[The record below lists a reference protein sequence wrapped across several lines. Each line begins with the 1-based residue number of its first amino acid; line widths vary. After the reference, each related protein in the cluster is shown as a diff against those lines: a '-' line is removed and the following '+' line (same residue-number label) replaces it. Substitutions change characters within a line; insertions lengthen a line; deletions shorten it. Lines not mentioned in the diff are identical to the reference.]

1 MLGAPPA
8 FILSQDRTLRS
19 DARRSSRRSHRAC
32 SGRPCPAPNPADS
45 DSRKNEL
52 TCACCHTS
60 SKFRLLSRRR
70 SHRSQYPVLRVR
82 RGGWARRARNN
93 YMLPKPFWVPEC
105 GRTHLLHI
113 LPGGRRAPRR
123 KGPGGSPGPSR
134 TASTDENAPR
144 WSATSCSPTDSLRST
159 IGARGLNFRVRN
171 GTGCASPA
179 MVADQRGA
187 FCCQGAG
194 LPPCPQGRTA
204 RLPTTSLSRCRR
216 PNV

>member
-82 RGGWARRARNN
+82 RGGWARRARNY
-93 YMLPKPFWVPEC
+93 YMLPKPFLVPEC

-134 TASTDENAPR
+134 TAPEDRKCPSLVSDVLLSHGLAPQYHR
-144 WSATSCSPTDSLRST
+144 RS
-159 IGARGLNFRVRN
+159 GAERPGSEGDRV
-171 GTGCASPA
+171 
-179 MVADQRGA
+179 
-187 FCCQGAG
+187 G
-194 LPPCPQGRTA
+194 LPRQGR
-204 RLPTTSLSRCRR
+204 
-216 PNV
+216 